1 MSSRSASSLSF
12 SPLPCGLCGR
22 MRGLGMLPRPATRSR
37 NKLST
42 YECGEP
48 PSGPAWINFNIRFYL
63 IALVFVIFDVE
74 LAFVYPVVTVFRDW
88 IRNGQGGFAL
98 AEIALFIGILAVGL
112 VYVWVKGDLEWLK
125 RLPAEAGPAAPA
137 ARRSASSWRSST
149 PRPRWHSP
157 TRSTTSST

>member
-1 MSSRSASSLSF
+1 MYFQFANVLVF
-12 SPLPCGLCGR
+12 FLLAFVLCGL
-22 MRGLGMLPRPATRSR
+22 MLGLGMLLRPDNPSPS
-37 NKLST
+37 KLTT

-88 IRNGQGGFAL
+88 IGRGQGGFAL
-98 AEIALFIGILAVGL
+98 AELVVFVGILGLGL

-125 RLPAEAGPAAPA
+125 RIPAERPAEPGVRRA
-137 ARRSASSWRSST
+137 A
-149 PRPRWHSP
+149 
-157 TRSTTSST
+157 

>member
-1 MSSRSASSLSF
+1 MYFQFANVLVF
-12 SPLPCGLCGR
+12 FLLAFVLCGL
-22 MRGLGMLPRPATRSR
+22 MLGLGLLLRPNNPNP

-74 LAFVYPVVTVFRDW
+74 LAFVYPVVAVFREW
-88 IRNGQGGFAL
+88 ITRGQGAFAL
-98 AEIALFIGILAVGL
+98 AEIVVFVGILAVGL

-125 RLPAEAGPAAPA
+125 QLPAREAAEPV
-137 ARRSASSWRSST
+137 ARRAA
-149 PRPRWHSP
+149 
-157 TRSTTSST
+157 